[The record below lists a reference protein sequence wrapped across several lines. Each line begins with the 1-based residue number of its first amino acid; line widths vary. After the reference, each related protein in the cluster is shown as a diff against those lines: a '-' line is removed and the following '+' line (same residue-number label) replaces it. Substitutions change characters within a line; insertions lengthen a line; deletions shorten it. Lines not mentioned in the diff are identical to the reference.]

1 MKHPLSRQRAKIG
14 LYTVGLQAYWDQFP
28 GLRERL
34 LHYGGFI
41 AKKLEETCDVCYFGL
56 VDDPASGRAAGE
68 YFAQKGVDLLFLTP
82 APTAPRLLPCPSTR
96 PAARRW

>member
-14 LYTVGLQAYWDQFP
+14 LYTVGLRAYWDQFP

-41 AKKLEETCDVCYFGL
+41 AEKLGQTCDVCYFGL

-68 YFAQKGVDLLFLTP
+68 YFAQKGVDLLFLHAGTYCTS
-82 APTAPRLLPCPSTR
+82 ASVLPVHQ
-96 PAARRW
+96 PAARQW